1 MIWYGRARTPVT
13 NAIWFKSRY
22 ASLIEIHQEFSN
34 LLQDERRQFRA
45 SLPDDPARL
54 WKRFPGRIAVV
65 LSGGGAR
72 GAYEA
77 GVLLAF
83 QDATLPTHI
92 LTSTSIGAINAASY
106 AGHGRGYVGN
116 AEPLVQGWLDLTPA
130 TVGIDWSRYI
140 IILAGLIAATA
151 GFGNA
156 AADLMHRFGLYF
168 HQDNPL
174 FTWFLLGAAG
184 LSVLFSYTELS
195 YSYYVLLYLLRRN
208 RWMPEKKKLISS
220 LVANL
225 VILTFVFWVLISTHV
240 HFKADPILALTPRS
254 YVGMGLGLAVALLLW
269 PMLRNRISLFSHKI
283 LKSPLDSGL
292 FQNYERTRFLKQRI
306 HQRRLRRSP
315 IRLVMTAAELYTGRE
330 KYFVNK
336 RLDEIES
343 DPGADAAFIRSHF
356 EHAHDLIRAVVA
368 SSAFPIAYEPVK
380 MHGGLWADGGLV
392 AKQPITPAIR
402 LGADV
407 VFLIT
412 VDPAKEVI
420 PRIKT
425 FLDVGMRAFDILMSR
440 NVIADLRVLENVNQ
454 ICEGYAARTGWRP
467 EQLILE
473 IGEHT
478 YRYLK
483 AFTIRP
489 DTPLVATLLDFD
501 GRIARP
507 AIEQGYKDGAAAVHA
522 FSDYIQQAPF
532 SDTRHVLRLASEHEV
547 MDSPTP
553 R

>member
-1 MIWYGRARTPVT
+1 M
-13 NAIWFKSRY
+13 
-22 ASLIEIHQEFSN
+22 
-34 LLQDERRQFRA
+34 
-45 SLPDDPARL
+45 
-54 WKRFPGRIAVV
+54 

-83 QDATLPTHI
+83 QDASLPTHI

-156 AADLMHRFGLYF
+156 AADLMHRFGLDF
-168 HQDNPL
+168 RQDNPL
-174 FTWFLLGAAG
+174 LTWFLLGAAG
-184 LSVLFSYTELS
+184 LAVLFSYTEIS
-195 YSYYVLLYLLRRN
+195 YTYYVLLHLVRRN
-208 RWMPEKKKLISS
+208 RWMPEKKKLIWS
-220 LVANL
+220 LVANF
-225 VILTFVFWVLISTHV
+225 VILTFAFWALISTHV
-240 HFKADPILALTPRS
+240 HFKADPVLALTPRS
-254 YVGMGLGLAVALLLW
+254 YVLLGLGLGVGVLLW
-269 PMLRNRISLFSHKI
+269 SLLRDRISLFSHKI

-315 IRLVMTAAELYTGRE
+315 IRLVMTAAELYSGRE

-336 RLDEIES
+336 KLEEIAN

-368 SSAFPIAYEPVK
+368 SSAFPMAYEPVK
-380 MHGGLWADGGLV
+380 MHGGLWSDGGLV

-407 VFLIT
+407 VFLIA

-440 NVIADLRVLENVNQ
+440 NVIADMRVLQNVNQ
-454 ICEGYAARTGWRP
+454 ICESYAARMGWRP
-467 EQLILE
+467 EELILE

-489 DTPLVATLLDFD
+489 DTPLTATLLDFD

-507 AIEQGYKDGAAAVHA
+507 AIEQGYKDGTAAVHA
-522 FSDYIQQAPF
+522 FIDYITQAPF
-532 SDTRHVLRLASEHEV
+532 SEKRRVLRLASEHEV
-547 MDSPTP
+547 MGSA
-553 R
+553 REL